1 MVLPMR
7 MDAVPNNQTLTAL
20 PIQVVTAVQVLTFTV
35 LPTPMVTAFQGPE
48 SHAQQEMEI
57 PKSVL
62 QSALSVIALV
72 GCFMWA
78 THTATV
84 PPLSWSRHTVLPT
97 PPWLPVLQAPPWL
110 PVPLAPPC
118 RLPVLCFLGNS
129 LIESF

>member
-72 GCFMWA
+72 GLLHVGHAYRYSSSFVLVTAYCTADTSLASCFA
-78 THTATV
+78 STSLA
-84 PPLSWSRHTVLPT
+84 SC
-97 PPWLPVLQAPPWL
+97 APGTTL
-110 PVPLAPPC
+110 
-118 RLPVLCFLGNS
+118 
-129 LIESF
+129 